1 MEDFNKLVYNDV
13 VVIVINLSRGT
24 LNECQRLGE
33 TLDDEIVGGCKKLV
47 VDLEQCEF
55 IDSSFIGTLV
65 IQFKKIREQGG
76 NLKLVLPTI
85 QRGVIFAVTNT
96 LGFFDTYKSRQ
107 DAIDSYLSEE
117 K

>member
-1 MEDFNKLVYNDV
+1 MEDFDKVVYNDV

-24 LNECQRLGE
+24 LNECRRLGNL
-33 TLDDEIVGGCKKLV
+33 LDDEIVSGCKKLV
-47 VDLEQCEF
+47 VDLGQCEF

-65 IQFKKIREQGG
+65 IQLKRIKEQGG

-96 LGFFDTYKSRQ
+96 LGFFETYKSRKE
-107 DAIDSYLSEE
+107 AIDSFSSE
-117 K
+117 